1 MLLHGNR
8 SRDGGT
14 QAEVNVAVQVRFG
27 SEVPAER
34 GEHSGVTEVARD
46 ATRNSAEPPS
56 VAIAEPLRLLP
67 SDASVNMPLVC

>member
-1 MLLHGNR
+1 MLLHGNQ

-27 SEVPAER
+27 SEVAER